1 MMTSRIIKQA
11 INPIQKIRN
20 FGLIAH
26 IDAGKTTTTERIL
39 FFTGKTHKIGEVHDG
54 GSHMDR
60 LQDEQERGI
69 TIQSAATNAEWA
81 GAKLNIIDTPGHAD
95 FTAEVERSLR
105 VLDGAVCVF
114 CSVGGVEPQSE
125 TVWRQA
131 TKYQVPRICF
141 VNKMDRRGSNLA
153 DAISNM
159 REKLGANAVA
169 IQIPIGSESS
179 FRGVVDLVSMKAYH
193 YLDKISSLGANCQV
207 EEIPIP
213 EDMLVESRLAQEVMI
228 DALTEYDDELAES
241 FLADQEITTEKL
253 KEVIRKATLS
263 LQFNPVM
270 CGSAL
275 KDKGVQ
281 MLLDAV
287 IEYLPSPLDLGETK
301 GIHPKTSEV
310 VSRQVADDVPFSAL
324 AFKST
329 VDEIGTLTF
338 LRIYS
343 GTLSQGDALINART
357 GDKERVGRLYLMHSD
372 EREPIETATAGNIVA
387 VVGTKNVR
395 TGDTL
400 CAKKD
405 PIAYETIFFADPV
418 ISLAIEI
425 ESARDNDK
433 LAKTLSK
440 LNHEDPTFRRYT
452 DDKTGEVVISGMGE
466 LHLEILVTRI
476 RRDFKIPITTGAPMV
491 QYKQTLEG
499 SCDVEGRYLKKTG
512 GKGQHGIV
520 NVRFSHD
527 DKAKPL
533 IFINEI
539 KGGVI
544 KKEYVPAV
552 EKGILH
558 QVQVGGRAKIEYTGI
573 KAVLYD
579 GNQHEVDSSEMS
591 FNIAGRLAFEKA
603 EEKMRRV
610 LLEPIMKFE
619 VITPEGYVGDITGDL
634 NRRRAQIEGMDMD
647 GPSRS
652 IKGRIP
658 MSEMFGYQT
667 NLMSLTSGRGFFSL
681 EPASY
686 AKVPISIAEKVY
698 LDLRK

>member
-1 MMTSRIIKQA
+1 MTIAKIIQQA
-11 INPIQKIRN
+11 TNPIQKIRN

-39 FFTGKTHKIGEVHDG
+39 FFTGKTHKIGEVHEG
-54 GSHMDR
+54 NSKMDS

-69 TIQSAATNAEWA
+69 TIQSAATNAEWK

-131 TKYQVPRICF
+131 NKYSVPRICF
-141 VNKMDRRGSNLA
+141 VNKMDRRGANLN
-153 DAISNM
+153 DAIKEM
-159 REKLGANAVA
+159 REKLGAKAIA
-169 IQIPIGSESS
+169 IQLPIGAEDG
-179 FRGVVDLVSMKAYH
+179 FRGVVDLVEMKAY
-193 YLDKISSLGANCQV
+193 YYRDKVSNLGAKCQV
-207 EEIPIP
+207 EEISIP
-213 EDMLVESRLAQEVMI
+213 AELADDVSAAREAMI
-228 DALTEYDDELAES
+228 DVLTEFDDDLAEA
-241 FLADQEITTEKL
+241 FLEEQEITAEML
-253 KEVIRKATLS
+253 KPVIRKATLA

-287 IEYLPSPLDLGETK
+287 IDYLPSPLDLGDTK
-301 GIHPKTSEV
+301 GTHPKTGIALA
-310 VSRQVADDVPFSAL
+310 RRVADDAPFSAL

-329 VDEIGTLTF
+329 VDDIGTLTF

-343 GTLSQGDALINART
+343 GTLSQGDIMINALS
-357 GDKERVGRLYLMHSD
+357 GGKERVGRLYIMHSN

-387 VVGTKNVR
+387 IVGTKDVK

-400 CAKKD
+400 CSKKE
-405 PIAYETIFFADPV
+405 PIVYETITFADPV
-418 ISLAIEI
+418 ISLAVEV
-425 ESARDNDK
+425 ERARDNDK
-433 LAKTLSK
+433 LAKTLAK

-452 DDKTGEVVISGMGE
+452 EEKTGEIVISGMGE
-466 LHLEILVTRI
+466 LHLEIIITRI
-476 RRDFKIPITTGAPMV
+476 RRDFGIPINVGAPVV

-499 SCDVEGRYLKKTG
+499 NCDVEGRYLKKTG
-512 GKGQHGIV
+512 GRGQHGIV
-520 NVRFSHD
+520 NIRFSHD
-527 DKAKPL
+527 DEATPL
-533 IFINEI
+533 IFENEI
-539 KGGVI
+539 RGGVI

-552 EKGILH
+552 EKGVLH
-558 QVQVGGRAKIEYTGI
+558 QIQRGGNVKIEYTGI

-579 GNQHEVDSSEMS
+579 GDQHTVDSSELS
-591 FNIAGRLAFEKA
+591 FNMAGRLAFGKA
-603 EEKMRRV
+603 EEKMKRV
-610 LLEPIMKFE
+610 LLEPIMSFE
-619 VITPEGYVGDITGDL
+619 VIAPESYVGDITGDL
-634 NRRRAQIEGMDMD
+634 NRRRAIIERMDMD

-652 IKGRIP
+652 IKGKIP

-667 NLMSLTSGRGFFSL
+667 SLMSLTSGRGFFSL
-681 EPASY
+681 EPDSY
-686 AKVPISIAEKVY
+686 AKVPFSIAEKVY
-698 LDLRK
+698 LELRK